1 MLVGGHESV
10 TRSVAAIDDKGCD
23 TMTGGLVT
31 ARVKPTVQQATV
43 QRAHAAGGG
52 GRAKGARLKGDA
64 RRGCVV
70 VDMWCEAET
79 GLIDDQG
86 GQRVIVVALCCS
98 MLSEC
103 TAGGHRAVIVDVGT
117 VEQRGQHVDGGD
129 IEWCRRGRTRVSDHD
144 VTTAGAPHTAGVIVD
159 LDSEALCCHAG
170 EVIARTIRVNA
181 HALGN
186 IGGGEA
192 TIAGGLKCG
201 TDTIA
206 GAVASWG
213 TVLRGGVAHA
223 NNLHG

>member
-10 TRSVAAIDDKGCD
+10 TRSVAAIDDKGCEA
-23 TMTGGLVT
+23 MTGGLVT
-31 ARVKPTVQQATV
+31 ARVKPAVQQATV

-70 VDMWCEAET
+70 VDMWRETET

-86 GQRVIVVALCCS
+86 GQRVVVVALRCS

-103 TAGGHRAVIVDVGT
+103 TTGGHRAVVVDVGT

-129 IEWCRRGRTRVSDHD
+129 IEWCRRGRTRISDQD
-144 VTTAGAPHTAGVIVD
+144 VATTGAAHTAGAVVGLHG
-159 LDSEALCCHAG
+159 EALRCHTSK
-170 EVIARTIRVNA
+170 VIARTVRMDTNA
-181 HALGN
+181 MGD
-186 IGGGEA
+186 IGGGQA
-192 TIAGGLKCG
+192 AVSGGLECG
-201 TDTIA
+201 PDTIA

-213 TVLRGGVAHA
+213 TVSPSGVAHTT
-223 NNLHG
+223 